1 MKIEDSR
8 NIVVFLNLIIMSQK
22 SFEEIVV
29 LWQADKKQYVKR
41 STYSAYSL
49 LIANHLLPAFTGVND
64 VTEILVQDF
73 VFAKLEQGLS
83 QKSIKD
89 ILIVLKMILRY
100 GVKQGYLEH
109 REIDVKFPTERERQE
124 VEVLS
129 RNNQKRIMEYVQSH
143 FTFMN
148 LGIYICLC
156 AGLRIGEVCALV
168 WDDIDVENGVI
179 NISKTIQRIYVIE
192 GGEKH
197 TEVIIDT
204 PKSKNSIR
212 EIPIAKDLLKM
223 IKPFRK
229 VVNGNFYV
237 LTNSDQPAEPRT
249 YRNYYKR
256 LMEQLNMP
264 KLKFHGLRH
273 SFATRC
279 IESKCDYKTVSVLL
293 GHSNISTTLN
303 LYVHPNMEQK
313 KKCVEQM
320 FKTLK

>member
-1 MKIEDSR
+1 MTNKT
-8 NIVVFLNLIIMSQK
+8 
-22 SFEEIVV
+22 FEEIVV

-49 LIANHLLPAFTGVND
+49 LVNNHLIPAFAGAYD
-64 VTEILVQDF
+64 VTEDMVQSF
-73 VFAKLEQGLS
+73 VFTKLEQGLS

-89 ILIVLKMILRY
+89 ILIVLKMILRFA
-100 GVKQGYLEH
+100 VKQGFMQH

-124 VEVLS
+124 LEVLS
-129 RNNQKRIMEYVQSH
+129 RSSQKQIMEYVQRH

-168 WDDIDVENGVI
+168 WDDIDVESGVI
-179 NISKTIQRIYVIE
+179 NVSKTIQRIYVIE

-212 EIPIAKDLLKM
+212 EIPIARDLLKM
-223 IKPFRK
+223 IKPFKK
-229 VVNGNFYV
+229 VVNGRFYV
-237 LTNSDQPAEPRT
+237 LTNSAQPTEPRT

-256 LMEQLNMP
+256 LMKQLDMP

-320 FKTLK
+320 FKTLR